1 VESTDTML
9 KQTAP
14 GKHRKMYL
22 VNKRRGDA
30 CSTCG
35 GNYKCTK
42 ILITKT
48 AKQQATENIAL
59 EWGLGSDGFEYLKD

>member
-1 VESTDTML
+1 MV
-9 KQTAP
+9 
-14 GKHRKMYL
+14 
-22 VNKRRGDA
+22 VNIRRGDA

-48 AKQQATENIAL
+48 AREQTTEDLAL
-59 EWGLGSDGFEYLKD
+59 DWGFRSDGF